1 MRCVR
6 KNAANKM
13 FLRERKRLCLDRYS
27 DLDSLYEAVSLLA
40 VFILNFL
47 EILSREHES
56 WFFKEPIGFAGAFDS
71 CGQVIK
77 GTWGMSWR

>member
-1 MRCVR
+1 MRCAR
-6 KNAANKM
+6 KSVANKM

-27 DLDSLYEAVSLLA
+27 DLDSLYEAVSLLV
-40 VFILNFL
+40 VFVLNFL
-47 EILSREHES
+47 KILSMGHES
-56 WFFKEPIGFAGAFDS
+56 WFRNELFSFAGAFDS